1 MQQKKPAQESTEN
14 LYGLDAD
21 ILKYLSLDNPTEE
34 KKSVPT
40 TTQIN
45 TGDGAQ

>member
-1 MQQKKPAQESTEN
+1 MQQKKPAEASTEN

-34 KKSVPT
+34 KKSVPA